1 MKRTRILSLSLPL
14 TALLAGLACGKHEAT
29 PAEAALPTA
38 KVRLASA
45 GVPADGGWIAA
56 TLTSVRKATLST
68 RMAASVRKV
77 HVTEGQHVA
86 EGALLVSL
94 ADDDLQGGLKA
105 AEAAVAAA
113 SAHHRRIEALT
124 KLNAS
129 TASELEMAS
138 TQLAQAQ
145 AALAG
150 VKANLAYTQIRAPFA
165 GIVQRRMVDEGAFAG
180 PGQPLVDLEG
190 QGALELEGSLTEQ
203 ETKGL
208 RLGQKVPF
216 EAEGKAGSAEITAL
230 STGGDPVSHRGTVRA
245 RILGASGAWRTGTF
259 ARIQAPMIAGA
270 PKAEGLTVPSSALVV
285 RGELT
290 GVFVVRDGKAELRW
304 LSLGETRGTSVAVR
318 AGLKAGEQVVDQPG
332 TLADGQPV
340 EVAR

>member
-1 MKRTRILSLSLPL
+1 MKRTLILPL
-14 TALLAGLACGKHEAT
+14 TALLAGLACGRHEAG
-29 PAEAALPTA
+29 PAEPALPTA
-38 KVRLASA
+38 KVHLASA
-45 GVPADGGWIAA
+45 GAPAEGGWIAA

-68 RMAASVRKV
+68 RMAASVKKV

-94 ADDDLQGGLKA
+94 ADDDLQSGFKA
-105 AEAAVAAA
+105 AEAAVAGA

-129 TASELEMAS
+129 TPSELEMAA

-165 GIVQRRMVDEGAFAG
+165 GVVQRRMVDEGAFAG

-203 ETKGL
+203 EAKGL

-216 EAEGKAGSAEITAL
+216 EAEGRTGSAEITAL

-245 RILGASGAWRTGTF
+245 RILGASGAYRTGTF
-259 ARIQAPMIAGA
+259 ARIQAPGA
-270 PKAEGLTVPSSALVV
+270 AKAEGLTVPATALVV

-290 GVFVVRDGKAELRW
+290 GVFVVREGRAELRW

-318 AGLKAGEQVVDQPG
+318 AGLKAGEPVVDMPG

-340 EVAR
+340 EVSR